1 MTHAGDRHAFRFSRI
16 YAEGWK
22 TARSLLKISE
32 SAAEMQAPNPYRTGL
47 ERAKWTEGFAQASQ
61 Q

>member
-32 SAAEMQAPNPYRTGL
+32 SAAEMQASNPYRTGL
-47 ERAKWTEGFAQASQ
+47 ERAN
-61 Q
+61 